1 MKSIRDVKVFFREA
15 TLDTSSAGDE
25 AVLRD
30 ALRAGD
36 LKHQVAPA
44 RVKPKTR
51 RFIMRNRLVKWAAAA
66 IVVVA
71 VLAGIRL
78 FSYDSVTFADIVEPF
93 LTARTATFEYTVS
106 LEDGPSQTSNAMF
119 LAPARIRE
127 GRSDGVTFVGDLQQS
142 KMVLLMPAQN
152 RAVVYEL
159 TNVAQ
164 EPGEW
169 NPFLEIRRRIQ
180 EVRPSSDESVRSLG
194 TQQIEGREAVGYRV
208 EKTGLNIA
216 LWADAKSLLPV
227 QIEMT
232 TGSSTFTMS
241 HIVFDV
247 DLDESLFSLEIP
259 AGYSVTTLE
268 IDGSDPEE
276 KDLIDLFRTWAEHA
290 DGRLPSTLDARGPGE
305 FLSLQI
311 KKMKESGQEPST
323 EQTLGIQKT
332 LMKMSRGGAFVQ
344 QLPSSSDWHY
354 AGQDARL
361 GDTGKAIFWYRPT
374 GSATYRVIYADLSVR
389 DAAPEDLPK

>member
-1 MKSIRDVKVFFREA
+1 
-15 TLDTSSAGDE
+15 
-25 AVLRD
+25 
-30 ALRAGD
+30 
-36 LKHQVAPA
+36 
-44 RVKPKTR
+44 
-51 RFIMRNRLVKWAAAA
+51 MRNRLVKWAAAA